1 LLDLSLPTG
10 EAEVIV
16 QSGNLPMTDPY
27 TAASA
32 HGHEVFAAFEEL
44 RLACRMLAHHLEMQV
59 PITQSMLI
67 R

>member
-1 LLDLSLPTG
+1 
-10 EAEVIV
+10 
-16 QSGNLPMTDPY
+16 MTDPY

-32 HGHEVFAAFEEL
+32 HGHEVSAAFEEL
-44 RLACRMLAHHLEMQV
+44 RLASRMRAHHLEMQA

>member
-1 LLDLSLPTG
+1 LGLPTG

-16 QSGNLPMTDPY
+16 QSGNLPMTDLY

-32 HGHEVFAAFEEL
+32 NGHEVPAALEEL
-44 RLACRMLAHHLEMQV
+44 RLVCWMPAHHLEMQV

>member
-1 LLDLSLPTG
+1 LGLPTG

-27 TAASA
+27 TVASA
-32 HGHEVFAAFEEL
+32 RGHEVSAAFEEL
-44 RLACRMLAHHLEMQV
+44 RLASRMLAHYLEMQV